1 VTHLRG
7 ARGLTLAIAFMLVL
21 AGCSTSSSPTQ
32 TPASSAPEIRQLL
45 ATPVATVSDSVA
57 IVTPTIEPTATT
69 QASPS
74 PRPLPTPAQAPSPS
88 PTPTPSPTP
97 VPTPSPTPQSTPAPA
112 AAAILLVPAANVVVT
127 ASVSNDKP
135 AQHSAVTVSAQLMN
149 NGQPVADA
157 PMTATWHYKS
167 TAPTCTGQTGSDGV
181 ASCSRNIGGA
191 TKGYLVKITVVFNWN
206 GEQHT
211 AQTSFTPQ

>member
-7 ARGLTLAIAFMLVL
+7 VRRLTLAIAFMLVL
-21 AGCSTSSSPTQ
+21 AGCSTSSSPTP

-74 PRPLPTPAQAPSPS
+74 PRPLPTP
-88 PTPTPSPTP
+88 TPSPTP
-97 VPTPSPTPQSTPAPA
+97 VPTPSPTPQSTPAPV

-127 ASVSNDKP
+127 ASVSNNRP
-135 AQHSAVTVSAQLMN
+135 AQHSDVTVTAQLMN

-181 ASCSRNIGGA
+181 VSCSRNIGDA

-206 GEQHT
+206 GEQYT